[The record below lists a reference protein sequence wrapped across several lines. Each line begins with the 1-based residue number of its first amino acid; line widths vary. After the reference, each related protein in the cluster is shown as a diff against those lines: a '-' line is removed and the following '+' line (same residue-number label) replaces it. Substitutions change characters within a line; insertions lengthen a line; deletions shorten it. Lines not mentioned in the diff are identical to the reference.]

1 MQRVVSTLMSS
12 VSILRPVRTVLIC
25 FGAALTICSCLF
37 LPLARAE
44 CVPYAGYF
52 HALGGYDLN
61 DYPCG
66 VEYAAPYLFI
76 AEYNGVLSVLD
87 VSDPARM
94 SLAGSLILAASFRDL
109 AVSGNLACLVLEAR
123 RIQLVDVTRP
133 DAPAL
138 LGSAAVPS
146 SPYAVAIAG
155 AYAYVPAAQ
164 FMGESGVYV
173 FDISDPLAPTLVNRV
188 DVGFYPVNIGIDGG
202 YAYVLTG
209 EGVTVLDLADPVAP
223 AVVGSLEIPGSSRY
237 MAFRDDH
244 LFIVCHA
251 SDEERAHGD
260 GLYIVDRSDPAH
272 PWLAGSYAPETRAP
286 FFGVALWE
294 HYAIIA
300 GGQDG
305 IGFIDIS
312 DPAAPQVAR
321 YVGAQDWAAQFCVT
335 GSVLFACSDRLV
347 SYALQEPFTP
357 APLAGVPETEQC
369 LALASL
375 GDYAYTARAPG
386 GEFLVIDMSAPLQPR
401 IAGVEPLAAEY
412 AYEVAVGRFGKDVYA
427 YVSGMGYPDTTAILD
442 VTDPCHP
449 RTAGSLIIPHHPS
462 DLDIQDD
469 YLYACCGSAGVRIYH
484 LADPLHPELVSTI
497 AFTYSPQ
504 MLAVAGTR
512 LYVGR
517 RISNME
523 HLFIYDV
530 TDAVHPQLLGTSFLP
545 ELPYEIVI
553 RGDLAYIADGTGGL
567 LTLDVSDPALPV
579 ALNRLE
585 AMERPQDLEIVDD
598 RAYVVDWGRCGGLH
612 VVDLTD
618 PTEPEVVGY
627 FGADRPWEMEV
638 VNGCALVTGS
648 RSKVIVAPLDC
659 APSTLPG
666 CPNPSPAPGA
676 TRLSWS
682 ANPTWGDL
690 TIRFTM
696 REPGAARLWLVDAAG
711 RLVRVLHDGC
721 LEAGPQA
728 FQWDGRDG
736 AGRPAAAGVHY
747 LSLKTE
753 GARAGGAFVLMR

>member
-1 MQRVVSTLMSS
+1 MQRFISTFTNFAP
-12 VSILRPVRTVLIC
+12 RFHPVIS
-25 FGAALTICSCLF
+25 ALTCFCAVQAILSCWF
-37 LPLARAE
+37 LPPARAA
-44 CVPYAGYF
+44 CVPYAEYF
-52 HALGGYDLN
+52 HALGGYDLD

-66 VEYAAPYLFI
+66 MEYAAPYLFI
-76 AEYNGVLSVLD
+76 AEYNGILSVLD

-94 SLAGSLILAASFRDL
+94 SPAGSLILAASLRDL
-109 AVSGNLACLVLEAR
+109 EVSGHLACLVLEAR

-146 SPYAVAIAG
+146 SPYAVALAG
-155 AYAYVPAAQ
+155 SYAYVAAAQ

-173 FDISDPLAPTLVNRV
+173 FDISDPLAPVLVNLV

-209 EGVTVLDLADPVAP
+209 EGVTVLDLADPVTP
-223 AVVGSLEIPGSSRY
+223 AVVGSLEIPGASRY
-237 MAFRDDH
+237 LAFRDDH

-251 SDEERAHGD
+251 SDEERAYGD

-272 PWLAGSYAPETRAP
+272 PWLVGSYAPETRAP
-286 FFGVALWE
+286 LFGVALWE

-312 DPAAPQVAR
+312 DPAAPQVAQ
-321 YVGAQDWAAQFCVT
+321 YVGAQDWAVQFCVT
-335 GSVLFACSDRLV
+335 GSVLFACSERLV

-357 APLAGVPETEQC
+357 APLAGIPETEHC

-401 IAGVEPLAAEY
+401 IAGVEPLASDY
-412 AYEVAVGRFGKDVYA
+412 AYEVAVGRLGKNVYA
-427 YVSGMGYPDTTAILD
+427 YVTGMGHPDTTAILD

-469 YLYACCGSAGVRIYH
+469 YLYACCGSADVRIYH

-497 AFTYSPQ
+497 EFTYSPQ

-523 HLFIYDV
+523 HLFIYDI
-530 TDAVHPQLLGTSFLP
+530 TDAAHPQLLGTSFLP

-579 ALNRLE
+579 AVNRLE
-585 AMERPQDLEIVDD
+585 AMGRPQDLEIVDD
-598 RAYVVDWGRCGGLH
+598 RAYVVDWGGCGGVH
-612 VVDLTD
+612 VVDITN
-618 PTEPEVVGY
+618 PAAPEVIGY
-627 FGADRPWEMEV
+627 FRADRPWEMEV
-638 VNGCALVTGS
+638 INDCALVTGS

-659 APSTLPG
+659 APSALPG
-666 CPNPSPAPGA
+666 CPDSSPAPGA
-676 TRLSWS
+676 ARLSWS
-682 ANPTWGDL
+682 ANPTRGDL
-690 TIRFTM
+690 AIRFSM
-696 REPGAARLWLVDAAG
+696 RETGPARLWLVDAAG
-711 RLVRVLHDGC
+711 RLVRVLHDGY

-728 FQWDGRDG
+728 FHWDGRDG

-747 LSLKTE
+747 LSLRTA
-753 GARAGGAFVLMR
+753 GARAGGTFVLMR